1 MKAKAISIILL
12 ISALI
17 GASSYSQHKIEWKG
31 KVEYELFDDIQW
43 KEDY

>member
-12 ISALI
+12 MLFVIVTLSF
-17 GASSYSQHKIEWKG
+17 SQQKTEWKG
-31 KVEYELFDDIQW
+31 KVEYELFDDVQW

>member
-1 MKAKAISIILL
+1 MKAKAISIIPL

-17 GASSYSQHKIEWKG
+17 VSSPYSQQKTEWKG
-31 KVEYELFDDIQW
+31 KVECELFDDIQW